1 MVSRIILLLA
11 FKIKMKMFR
20 ILMVAVVLVSVCA
33 CNVTKIAKRMTA
45 QYLPKA
51 PYDVVIV
58 PGIAYDTTKQ
68 QTSGFNARI
77 IWSKML
83 YDRGVTKNIIFSGAA
98 CYSPY
103 VEGKTMKLIA
113 EAMGVPAQNVFAE
126 TKAEHSKENVYY
138 SWLLAQKLGFK
149 KVALAADPYQAF
161 FLEGFIVT
169 NLPDMGILP
178 IAVDTLKKLYLP
190 VPKIDAS
197 SAFVK
202 DFVPLNKRESFGT
215 RIKHTNGNNLPGLPK
230 E

>member
-1 MVSRIILLLA
+1 
-11 FKIKMKMFR
+11 MFR
-20 ILMVAVVLVSVCA
+20 ILMVLVFLVSVSA
-33 CNVTKIAKRMTA
+33 CNVAKVAKRMTA
-45 QYLPKA
+45 QYLPNA

-58 PGIAYDTTKQ
+58 PGIAYDTTTQ
-68 QTSGFNARI
+68 QTNGFNARI
-77 IWSKML
+77 VWAKTL

-103 VEGKTMKLIA
+103 VEGQTMKLIA

-126 TKAEHSKENVYY
+126 TKAEHGKENVYY

-161 FLEGFIVT
+161 FLEGFIET

-178 IAVDTLKKLYLP
+178 IAVDSLKKLYLP

-202 DFVPLNKRESFGT
+202 DFIPLNKRESFGT
-215 RIKHTNGNNLPGLPK
+215 RIKHTNHNNLPALPK

>member
-1 MVSRIILLLA
+1 ML
-11 FKIKMKMFR
+11 R
-20 ILMVAVVLVSVCA
+20 ILTVVVLLVSVCA

-45 QYLPKA
+45 QYLPNA

-58 PGIAYDTTKQ
+58 PGIAYDTATQ
-68 QTSGFNARI
+68 QTNGFNARI
-77 IWSKML
+77 IWAKTL

-103 VEGKTMKLIA
+103 VEGKAMKLIA
-113 EAMGVPAQNVFAE
+113 EAMGVPSQNVFSE
-126 TKAEHSKENVYY
+126 TKAEHGKENVYY

-161 FLEGFIVT
+161 FLEGFIET

-178 IAVDTLKKLYLP
+178 IAVDSLKKFYLP
-190 VPKIDAS
+190 VPKIDAAP
-197 SAFVK
+197 AFVK
-202 DFVPLNKRESFGT
+202 DFVPLNKRESFLT
-215 RIKHTNGNNLPGLPK
+215 RIKHTNLNNLPPLPK

>member
-1 MVSRIILLLA
+1 MLRPFLLFITLS
-11 FKIKMKMFR
+11 
-20 ILMVAVVLVSVCA
+20 LVAA

-45 QYLPKA
+45 EFLPKA

-68 QTSGFNARI
+68 QTNGFNARI
-77 IWSKML
+77 IWANEL
-83 YDRGVTKNIIFSGAA
+83 YKRGVTKNIIFSGAA

-113 EAMGVPAQNVFAE
+113 EAMGVPVQNVFAE
-126 TKAEHSKENVYY
+126 TKAEHGKENVYY
-138 SWLLAQKLGFK
+138 SYLLAQKLGFK

-161 FLEGFIVT
+161 FLEGFIKT
-169 NLPDMGILP
+169 NLPEMGILP
-178 IAVDTLKKLYLP
+178 IAVDSLKMLYLP

-215 RIKHTNGNNLPGLPK
+215 RIKHTNHNNLPDLPK